1 VRSNAKP
8 YDAPGRD
15 APGCTSLIEVSSN
28 PSTGTAFGV
37 RSMTT
42 PLRRVL
48 VSSPALEGDF
58 LAAGWR
64 EPDPVLLQRQH
75 EDFCEL
81 LDTLGC
87 EVVVAPVP
95 EGLVDAVF
103 AYDPVFVTGA
113 GSVVL
118 QMAKPQRQGEAERLA
133 AACETAGVPIAGR
146 LSGAARADGGDLF
159 WVDED
164 TLAAGRG
171 YRTNA
176 EAHRQLAAILEREG
190 ATLERC
196 DLPHDRGAGHVLH
209 LLSVVSPVADNLA
222 VVFEPLAPVPLLEL
236 LDERGIRR
244 VPIDPDEY
252 ETIGCN
258 VLAVRPGVVVVAAGS
273 PHTRRALEAVGV
285 EVHEYAASE
294 LSKGDGGPTCLTRPL
309 LRHV

>member
-1 VRSNAKP
+1 M
-8 YDAPGRD
+8 
-15 APGCTSLIEVSSN
+15 
-28 PSTGTAFGV
+28 TA
-37 RSMTT
+37 T
-42 PLRRVL
+42 LRRVL
-48 VSSPALEGDF
+48 VSAPVLEGDF
-58 LAAGWR
+58 AAAGWR

-75 EDFCEL
+75 ETFCEL
-81 LDTLGC
+81 LDDLGC
-87 EVVVAPVP
+87 EVVIAPAP
-95 EGLVDAVF
+95 DALVDAVF

-113 GSVVL
+113 GAIVL
-118 QMAKPQRQGEAERLA
+118 QMAKPQRQGEPERLA
-133 AACETAGVPIAGR
+133 VACEMAGVPIAGR

-159 WVDED
+159 WLDD
-164 TLAAGRG
+164 HTLAAGRG

-176 EAHRQLAAILEREG
+176 EAHRQLAALLAREG

-244 VPIDPDEY
+244 VPIDVDEY

-258 VLAVRPGVVVVAAGS
+258 VLAIRPGVVVVADGN
-273 PHTRRALEAVGV
+273 PNTRRALEAVGV
-285 EVHEYAASE
+285 EVHAYPASE

-309 LRHV
+309 LRQA

>member
-1 VRSNAKP
+1 M
-8 YDAPGRD
+8 
-15 APGCTSLIEVSSN
+15 
-28 PSTGTAFGV
+28 TA
-37 RSMTT
+37 T
-42 PLRRVL
+42 LRRVL

-58 LAAGWR
+58 AAAGWR
-64 EPDPVLLQRQH
+64 TPDPVLLERQH
-75 EDFCEL
+75 EAFCEL
-81 LDTLGC
+81 LDDLGC
-87 EVVVAPVP
+87 EVVVAPAP
-95 EGLVDAVF
+95 DGLVDAVF
-103 AYDPVFVTGA
+103 PYDPVFVTGA

-118 QMAKPQRQGEAERLA
+118 QMAKPQRQGEADRLA
-133 AACETAGVPIAGR
+133 AACETAGVPVAGR
-146 LSGAARADGGDLF
+146 LRGSARADGGDLF
-159 WVDED
+159 WVDEH

-176 EAHRQLAAILEREG
+176 EAHRQLSDILARED

-209 LLSVVSPVADNLA
+209 LLSVVSPVAENLA

-244 VPIDPDEY
+244 IPIDADEY

-258 VLAVRPGVVVVAAGS
+258 VLAVRPGVVVVAAGN
-273 PHTRRALEAVGV
+273 PHTRRSLEAAGV

-309 LRHV
+309 LRRA